1 MMVNTGSVVRIVETS
16 NAFGILVGNP
26 DVKLPLGR
34 PRQRRYDTIKGD
46 AEKIRYGDLDSIR
59 LA

>member
-1 MMVNTGSVVRIVETS
+1 MINTRIVVRILETA

-26 DVKLPLGR
+26 DDKLPLGR
-34 PRQRRYDTIKGD
+34 PRRRRYDTIKRD
-46 AEKIRYGDLDSIR
+46 VEKIRYRDLDRIH